1 MIQNIWVIDR
11 ISGRCLFERSYGKKV
26 EEGSLIPGFLSAL
39 TNLSDSEL
47 EGDRISVLETQGKRW
62 VYRYS
67 DPLIFVVTGA
77 KGDPESHL
85 KAQVS
90 YLCDS
95 FIKMFPLLKRE
106 SAHEHLKNWSGAT
119 SDFWG
124 FRSLADQLVGQ
135 WSEIGPVNKAA
146 KSLDVLEIYQKIL
159 DAVLAKVPTD
169 TGSIWVELREA
180 LGDFSKKTRIS
191 AIRGFSGPKPLLD
204 LVSVDVFS
212 LNYEAVKESLAAL
225 LTRLIDILKKHLPQG
240 EVEAIVRSQMIPIMK
255 SDWKRIDVYSI
266 DKVLVSLL

>member
-1 MIQNIWVIDR
+1 VIQNIWVIDR
-11 ISGRCLFERSYGKKV
+11 ISGRCLFERSYNKKV

-39 TNLSDSEL
+39 TSLSDSEL
-47 EGDRISVLETQGKRW
+47 EGDRISILETQGKRW

-67 DPLIFVVTGA
+67 GPLIFVVTGA
-77 KGDPESHL
+77 KGDPEAHL

-95 FIKMFPLLKRE
+95 FIKMFPLLKGE
-106 SAHEHLKNWSGAT
+106 SAHEFLENWSGAT

-124 FRSLADQLVGQ
+124 FRSLADQLVAQ
-135 WSEIGPVNKAA
+135 WSEIGPVNRAA

-159 DAVLAKVPTD
+159 DAILAKVPTD
-169 TGSIWVELREA
+169 RGSIWVELREA
-180 LGDFSKKTRIS
+180 LGDFSKKTKIS
-191 AIRGFSGPKPLLD
+191 AVRGLSGPKPILD

-212 LNYEAVKESLAAL
+212 LNYETVKDNLAAL
-225 LTRLIDILKKHLPQG
+225 LKKLIDTLKKHLPQ
-240 EVEAIVRSQMIPIMK
+240 EEAESIVRSQVIPIMK
-255 SDWKRIDVYSI
+255 SEWKRIDVYSI